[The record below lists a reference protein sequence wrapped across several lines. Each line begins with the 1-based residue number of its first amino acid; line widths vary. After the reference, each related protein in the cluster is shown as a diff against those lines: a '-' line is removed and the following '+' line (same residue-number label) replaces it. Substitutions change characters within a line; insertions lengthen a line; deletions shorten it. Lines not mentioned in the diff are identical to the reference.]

1 MDKVGIALGTAL
13 GIVAIVVVYLAFLAH
28 QFLTAGQAGRALGI
42 GVFLSILQRPSFWV
56 IAALA
61 CAVTLRIALH

>member
-1 MDKVGIALGTAL
+1 MNKFGVSLGTAL
-13 GIVAIVVVYLAFLAH
+13 GIVAIVVYLAFLAH

-42 GVFLSILQRPSFWV
+42 GVFLSILKRPAFWV

-61 CAVTLRIALH
+61 CAVALPIALH